1 MHYYI
6 YSSFY
11 LFNSSSLRF
20 FIFSDILS
28 ECIVKVVE
36 GAWDKYQMMYL
47 SVRTNLN
54 GTCTSSNLNW
64 NKFILRDQNLF
75 YSSYHL
81 IIPQLIIH
89 PFTNRPTHCIYYCNY
104 YCNYYYNCNYNYNI
118 IYILHKWLHFYIN
131 FISRISRYI
140 RFSRTMSPTITSETR
155 RVLVDCYRR
164 LRQNDILGM
173 YVCTCTCS
181 WFLSFIC

>member
-1 MHYYI
+1 MASRQCSWFSSYYLLNF
-6 YSSFY
+6 SFCITTSIH
-11 LFNSSSLRF
+11 LFTCSILRSFRF

-28 ECIVKVVE
+28 GCIVKVVE
-36 GAWDKYQMMYL
+36 GAWDKYQMMCL

-64 NKFILRDQNLF
+64 NKFVLSNQNSF
-75 YSSYHL
+75 YSSNH
-81 IIPQLIIH
+81 LIIH

-104 YCNYYYNCNYNYNI
+104 YYNCGHNYNI
-118 IYILHKWLHFYIN
+118 VYILHKWLHFYIN

-173 YVCTCTCS
+173 
-181 WFLSFIC
+181 